1 MKDIIYPSAAAVEKK
16 LYTNTNSAGTN
27 STSPFRNNK
36 GTMVNRLIP
45 LVDYYFSYSLGFI
58 FHKYEM
64 ARIRIKTIKNRDSF
78 LFTIVEHQ
86 QF

>member
-1 MKDIIYPSAAAVEKK
+1 MKDITYPSATAVEKK
-16 LYTNTNSAGTN
+16 LYTNTKSAGTN
-27 STSPFRNNK
+27 STSPVRNNK

-64 ARIRIKTIKNRDSF
+64 ARLELKPSKTEIHFCS
-78 LFTIVEHQ
+78 
-86 QF
+86 